1 MNDSQDSSSPTAT
14 RSKLRFGVFEVDF
27 QQRELRKRGIRVHLQ
42 RKPFQILEL
51 LLRNPGALV
60 TRAELEKYL
69 WPNLHVNFGRGLN
82 TAINLLRQALG
93 DSLAGARFIET
104 RPGLG
109 YRFTSSVEE
118 VPESEHRNAPGRRY
132 IPTAEADQ
140 CYRKGKYLQNKMTE
154 GDLGKSI
161 AHFEAAIAQDRHYGL
176 AHSGLADSYTLFA
189 ALGLLPPAQARRRA
203 KEHADNALRVD
214 NELAEAHTSLA
225 DIRNLFDWDYR
236 GAEEEYLRAFQLDSS
251 SAEGHRRYAL
261 FLSAMGRTDDALKE
275 VRLSQE
281 FDPLSLLA
289 EVESAR
295 IQYLNRKFQECAD
308 ECWQMLVLEPE
319 FAPAQHLLGL
329 AYGQLGLYEEA
340 ITEVQNARICSG
352 GHPAMLADLGH
363 LYALAGRTEEAHLV
377 LRELDDLSRARYV
390 SGCWRSIVYLGLGAF
405 DEAFES
411 LEAACRERDVALVWL
426 NVEPRFDPIRQDRRF
441 GSVLENTGLTA
452 YTKQVFLA
460 PSKGR
465 QATA

>member
-1 MNDSQDSSSPTAT
+1 MTDSQGRSSPTLN
-14 RSKLRFGVFEVDF
+14 RRKLRFGVFEVDF
-27 QQRELRKRGIRVHLQ
+27 QQWELRKRGIRVHLQ

-51 LLRNPGALV
+51 LLRNPGGLV
-60 TRAELEKYL
+60 TRAELEQHL

-109 YRFTSSVEE
+109 YRFTSRVEE
-118 VPESEHRNAPGRRY
+118 VPESEHHNAPARRY

-140 CYRKGKYLQNKMTE
+140 CYRKGKYLQNKLTE

-161 AHFEAAIAQDRHYGL
+161 AHFEAAIAHDRQYGL
-176 AHSGLADSYTLFA
+176 AHAGLADTYTLFA

-203 KEHADNALRVD
+203 KEHADNALRID
-214 NELAEAHTSLA
+214 SELAEAHTSIA

-251 SAEGHRRYAL
+251 SADGHRRYGL
-261 FLSAMGRTDDALKE
+261 FLSAMGRTEDALKE

-281 FDPLSLLA
+281 LDPLSLLA
-289 EVESAR
+289 QVEFAR

-319 FAPAQHLLGL
+319 FAPAQRLLGL

-340 ITEVQNARICSG
+340 ITEVQNARTCSG

-363 LYALAGRTEEAHLV
+363 IYALAGRTEEAHQV
-377 LRELDDLSRARYV
+377 LRELDELSRSRYV
-390 SGCWRSIVYLGLGAF
+390 SGCWQSIVHVGLGAF
-405 DEAFES
+405 DDAFEF
-411 LEAACRERDVALVWL
+411 LEAACREKDVSLVWL
-426 NVEPRFDPIRQDRRF
+426 NVEPRFDTIRPDRRF
-441 GSVLENTGLTA
+441 GHALENLGLTR
-452 YTKQVFLA
+452 YTTQVFLG
-460 PSKGR
+460 PSKGY
-465 QATA
+465 QAGA

>member
-1 MNDSQDSSSPTAT
+1 MNGSQNSPPTLK
-14 RSKLRFGVFEVDF
+14 RRKLRFGVFEVDF
-27 QQRELRKRGIRVHLQ
+27 QQQELRKRGIRVHLQ

-60 TRAELEKYL
+60 TRAELEQHL

-118 VPESEHRNAPGRRY
+118 VPESEHHNAPGRRY
-132 IPTAEADQ
+132 IPIPEADQ

-161 AHFEAAIAQDRHYGL
+161 AHFEAAISHDRHYGL
-176 AHSGLADSYTLFA
+176 AHTGLADTYTLFA
-189 ALGLLPPAQARRRA
+189 ILGLLHPAQARRRA
-203 KEHADNALRVD
+203 KEHADNALSVD
-214 NELAEAHTSLA
+214 NEVAEAHTSLA

-251 SAEGHRRYAL
+251 SADGHRRYAL
-261 FLSAMGRTDDALKE
+261 FLSEMGRTEDALKE

-281 FDPLSLLA
+281 LDPLSLLA
-289 EVESAR
+289 QVEFAR
-295 IQYLNRKFQECAD
+295 IHYLDRNFQKCAD

-352 GHPAMLADLGH
+352 GHPAVLADLGH
-363 LYALAGRTEEAHLV
+363 IYALSGRTEEARIV
-377 LRELDDLSRARYV
+377 LRELDDLSRSRYV
-390 SGCWRSIVYLGLGAF
+390 SRYWQSIVHVGLGEF
-405 DEAFES
+405 DKAFES
-411 LEAACRERDVALVWL
+411 LEAACRDRDVALVWL
-426 NVEPRFDPIRQDRRF
+426 NVEPRFDSVRGDRRF
-441 GSVLENTGLTA
+441 EHVLDHAGLTG
-452 YTKQVFLA
+452 YTAQVLLGS
-460 PSKGR
+460 SKSR